1 MLLDLTIKNFAIISD
16 LHVSFDRGLNILT
29 GETGVGKSIIIDAL
43 NLILGGRASSDLI
56 RKANQTCEV
65 SAIFNVK
72 QNKDLRELLKG
83 IIGSDFDG
91 KEVLLRRQLTR
102 EGRNRCFINSSLTSL
117 SVLQLI
123 GERLVDV
130 HGQHEH
136 QSLLKR
142 KEQLNV
148 LDSFANLFSLRE
160 KVSIVYRQYVHQKE
174 ERDELASSGEER
186 KRKIDFYQF
195 EIEEINQ
202 ARLVLDEEEELEKE
216 YRLLFNAQELSM
228 LYSGVYEK
236 LNERE
241 ESILDL
247 LKSVQKNLREITQID
262 CEVEDVLENV
272 NNVFFELEEIGENV
286 CEFKEKIKFDSP
298 RLEEIVERK
307 DLIIKLKRKYGDSIK
322 KILEYKEKIEKE
334 LEQLLSYEEN
344 KEEIEKKI
352 EKTKKELLDLANNLS
367 RQRQEAAKIL
377 EKRIKSQLRTLSM
390 DKVRFV
396 IDCKEDELNFSGK
409 DRIEFLIS
417 PNVGEDLKPISL
429 IASGGELSRIMLA
442 LKTVLADADAVPCL
456 IFDEIDVG
464 ISGGVAKTIGEKL
477 IELANIHQVICI
489 THLPQIASFA
499 SVHFFVTKQVQK
511 GRTET
516 VVKKLVKQEKI
527 NEIARMLEGDKVSAL
542 TLKHAEEMVEKAKE
556 KDS

>member
-16 LHVSFDRGLNILT
+16 LHLSFDRGLNILT

-56 RKANQTCEV
+56 RKGSQTCEV
-65 SAIFNVK
+65 SAIFNIK
-72 QNKDLRELLKG
+72 DNKELRDLLVG
-83 IIGSDFDG
+83 VIGSDFDE

-102 EGRNRCFINSSLTSL
+102 EGRNRCFVNANLTSL
-117 SVLQLI
+117 SILQLI
-123 GERLVDV
+123 GERLIDV

-136 QSLLKR
+136 QTLLKR
-142 KEQLNV
+142 QEQLNV

-160 KVSIVYRQYVHQKE
+160 KVSMLYKQYKHQKE
-174 ERDELASSGEER
+174 ERDKLSSSEEER

-202 ARLVLDEEEELEKE
+202 AKLVLGEEEELEKE
-216 YRLLFNAQELSM
+216 YRLLSNAQELSM

-236 LNERE
+236 LHEKE
-241 ESILDL
+241 ESVLDL
-247 LKSVQKNLREITQID
+247 LKSVQKNLKEITQINS
-262 CEVEDVLENV
+262 EVEDVLENI

-286 CEFKEKIKFDSP
+286 CDFKEKVKFDSP

-307 DLIIKLKRKYGDSIK
+307 DLVIKLKRKYGNSIK
-322 KILEYKEKIEKE
+322 NILEYKEKIEKE
-334 LEQLLSYEEN
+334 LNQLLSYEEN
-344 KEEIEKKI
+344 KEEVEKKI
-352 EKTKKELLDLANNLS
+352 EKTKQEVLELTNNLS
-367 RQRQEAAKIL
+367 RQRQESAKIF
-377 EKRIKSQLRTLSM
+377 EKRVKSQLRTLSM
-390 DKVRFV
+390 DKVRFI
-396 IDCKEDELNFSGK
+396 IDCKKDELSFSGV

-417 PNVGEDLKPISL
+417 PNVGEDLKPIRL

-442 LKTVLADADAVPCL
+442 LKTVLAKADAIPCL
-456 IFDEIDVG
+456 IFDEIDAG
-464 ISGGVAKTIGEKL
+464 ISGGVAKTIGQKL
-477 IELANIHQVICI
+477 IELADIHQIICI

-516 VVKKLVKQEKI
+516 VVKKLAKQEII
-527 NEIARMLEGDKVSAL
+527 NEIARMLEGDNVSTL
-542 TLKHAEEMVEKAKE
+542 TLKHAEEMVKQAKHR
-556 KDS
+556 

>member
-1 MLLDLTIKNFAIISD
+1 
-16 LHVSFDRGLNILT
+16 
-29 GETGVGKSIIIDAL
+29 
-43 NLILGGRASSDLI
+43 
-56 RKANQTCEV
+56 
-65 SAIFNVK
+65 
-72 QNKDLRELLKG
+72 
-83 IIGSDFDG
+83 
-91 KEVLLRRQLTR
+91 
-102 EGRNRCFINSSLTSL
+102 
-117 SVLQLI
+117 
-123 GERLVDV
+123 DV

-136 QSLLKR
+136 QTLLKR

-148 LDSFANLFSLRE
+148 LDNFANLFSLRE
-160 KVSIVYRQYVHQKE
+160 KVSILYRQYVHQKG
-174 ERDELASSGEER
+174 ERDKLISSEEDR

-202 ARLVLDEEEELEKE
+202 AKLVLDEEEELEKE
-216 YRLLFNAQELSM
+216 YRLLFNAQELSV

-236 LNERE
+236 LHEKE

-247 LKSVQKNLREITQID
+247 LKSVQKNLKEITRIN

-344 KEEIEKKI
+344 KEEVEKKI
-352 EKTKKELLDLANNLS
+352 EKTKKELFELANNLS
-367 RQRQEAAKIL
+367 RQRQAAAKIL
-377 EKRIKSQLRTLSM
+377 EKRVKSQLRTLSM

-396 IDCKEDELNFSGK
+396 IDRKEDELNFSGL

-456 IFDEIDVG
+456 IFDEIDAG

-516 VVKKLVKQEKI
+516 LVKKLAKQEKN

-542 TLKHAEEMVEKAKE
+542 TLKHAEEMVEQARDKRKM
-556 KDS
+556 KDDR

>member
-1 MLLDLTIKNFAIISD
+1 MLLELTIKNFAIISD

-56 RKANQTCEV
+56 RKGSQTCQV
-65 SAIFNVK
+65 TAIFDVK
-72 QNKDLRELLKG
+72 QSKDLRDLLKG
-83 IIGSDFDG
+83 IIGSDFDE
-91 KEVLLRRQLTR
+91 KEVLLRRQLSR
-102 EGRNRCFINSSLTSL
+102 EGRNRCFINTSLTSL
-117 SVLQLI
+117 SILQLI

-136 QSLLKR
+136 QTLLKR

-160 KVSIVYRQYVHQKE
+160 KVSMLYKQYKHQKE
-174 ERDELASSGEER
+174 EKDKLTSSEEER

-202 ARLVLDEEEELEKE
+202 AKLILGEEEELEKE
-216 YRLLFNAQELSM
+216 YRLLSNAQELSV

-236 LNERE
+236 LHERE

-247 LKSVQKNLREITQID
+247 LKSVQKNLKEITQIN
-262 CEVEDVLENV
+262 CEVENVLENI
-272 NNVFFELEEIGENV
+272 NNIFFELEEIGENV
-286 CEFKEKIKFDSP
+286 CGFKEKVKFDSP

-334 LEQLLSYEEN
+334 LEQLLSYQEN

-352 EKTKKELLDLANNLS
+352 EKTKQELLELANNLS

-377 EKRIKSQLRTLSM
+377 EKRVRSQLRALSM
-390 DKVRFV
+390 DKVRFI
-396 IDCKEDELNFSGK
+396 IDCKEDELSFSGI

-429 IASGGELSRIMLA
+429 IASGGELSRLMLA
-442 LKTVLADADAVPCL
+442 LKTVLAKADDIPSL
-456 IFDEIDVG
+456 IFDEIDAG
-464 ISGGVAKTIGEKL
+464 ISGGVAKTIGQKL
-477 IELANIHQVICI
+477 IELADIHQIICI

-516 VVKKLVKQEKI
+516 AVKKLARQERI
-527 NEIARMLEGDKVSAL
+527 NEIARMLGGDKVSTL
-542 TLKHAEEMVEKAKE
+542 TLKHAEEMVKQAKN
-556 KDS
+556 S